1 MDERSA
7 AFLEIMIAIAVI
19 GILAFLIFLI
29 SRYARRTAGGGAEGS
44 PAAAYTPQWYEF
56 VLAGAVVIVAVLLL
70 FWQFP
75 PGTIPGTAP
84 TEWQTDARSL
94 TFFIVMAVI
103 AAALL
108 IVFLIVVF
116 WRVAQHRRSAQT
128 PSVAAAVG
136 AAPVAPGSAE
146 GASAVAPTAS
156 FETPSAARLIGLLG
170 LGAAFLILNWSWV
183 PKADQY
189 ALMVNLIYP
198 AGLVVALVM
207 LFDKA
212 SRAWNVKGPGETIRE
227 WIYCDALV
235 FLFILSYLNL
245 VQSGAGEKYEAMFWD
260 FLNVFAFLFVFWI
273 LDRKVT
279 RYRFLVLH
287 LYLIALPILLLIW
300 RFVQSVEIPAEIS
313 WWSTIWPFFG
323 LAIIFCV
330 LEIII
335 LLASRD
341 SPSQAAATA
350 KDVIF
355 MILYAILLVAAI
367 PEAAA

>member
-1 MDERSA
+1 MDQRSA

-29 SRYARRTAGGGAEGS
+29 SRYARRAQGSAAEGA
-44 PAAAYTPQWYEF
+44 PAPAYTPQWYEF
-56 VLAGAVVIVAVLLL
+56 VLAGAVVVIAVLLL

-75 PGTIPGTAP
+75 PGTIPGAAP

-108 IVFLIVVF
+108 IVFLIAVF
-116 WRVAQHRRSAQT
+116 WRIAQQRSAFQPQTAAAAAAPTQDDSPAPAT
-128 PSVAAAVG
+128 PS
-136 AAPVAPGSAE
+136 
-146 GASAVAPTAS
+146 AS
-156 FETPSAARLIGLLG
+156 FETPSATRLLGLVG
-170 LGAAFLILNWSWV
+170 LGAAFLILNSAWV

-198 AGLVVALVM
+198 AGFVVALVM

-227 WIYCDALV
+227 WIYCDAVV

-245 VQSGAGEKYEAMFWD
+245 VQSGAGEKYEAMIWD
-260 FLNVFAFLFVFWI
+260 FLNVFAFLFVFWM

-300 RFVQSVEIPAEIS
+300 RFAQGVEVPPEIS

-335 LLASRD
+335 LIASRD
-341 SPSQAAATA
+341 SQSQAAGTA
-350 KDVIF
+350 KDIIF
-355 MILYAILLVAAI
+355 MVLYAILLIASI